1 MQVARTYGALLQRAD
16 MSGLDI
22 DSARIDRASVPYL
35 AKAIH
40 LDRASKE

>member
-16 MSGLDI
+16 TSGLDI